1 MKRAVSLTVTAPV
14 DVVLRYEET
23 APGVW
28 EFDAVEQI
36 LAFGEGVIESH
47 LTAENQAD
55 IDRQLSSHSTT
66 VVAKKPK
73 RTGRK

>member
-14 DVVLRYEET
+14 EVVLRYEET

-28 EFDAVEQI
+28 KFDAVEQI
-36 LAFGEGVIESH
+36 LAFGEGVIEAHITS
-47 LTAENQAD
+47 ANQAE

-73 RTGRK
+73 RTGKK